1 MSSTT
6 APGTPAPSAQPHER
20 RTSTHAARDAR
31 GWRAFGIAFLIVL
44 VLIYGLPVF
53 WMLSTSFKPQ
63 EELATGSWVPEAPTV
78 QAYVNFFRTDFIP
91 ALRNSAQ
98 LAATTTVITLLL
110 AVPAAYGV
118 SAVRSRLVTPALI
131 LLLVV
136 QMIPTSAT
144 IVPMFRLLSQ
154 LGLID
159 TILGVS
165 LAQCTLFV
173 PFAVLILRPAFA
185 GIPPDLEAAASLDGA
200 SRLKYLVFIALPM
213 LRNSVIVTTAIVLVS
228 SWGELVYPL
237 TFLLEEDKYPLSVY
251 IAQSVGRFNNTWN
264 LLMTVAVMASLPVFL
279 IVLAA
284 QRKLQSGV
292 TLGAVK

>member
-6 APGTPAPSAQPHER
+6 APGTPAPSAQPRAR
-20 RTSTHAARDAR
+20 RTSTHAAKDAR
-31 GWRAFGIAFLIVL
+31 GWRVFGIAFLIVL

-78 QAYVNFFRTDFIP
+78 QAYIDFFRTDFIP

-98 LAATTTVITLLL
+98 LALTTTVVTLVL

-159 TILGVS
+159 TIVGVA

-185 GIPPDLEAAASLDGA
+185 GIPPDLESAASLDGA

>member
-6 APGTPAPSAQPHER
+6 APGTPAPSAQARAR
-20 RTSTHAARDAR
+20 RTTIHAARDAR
-31 GWRAFGIAFLIVL
+31 GWRLFGIAFLILL
-44 VLIYGLPVF
+44 VLTYGLPVF

-98 LAATTTVITLLL
+98 LALTTTVVTLLL

-159 TILGVS
+159 TILGVA